1 MKVPFARK
9 IAFAAF
15 SILLSSLSF
24 AAGKASSFTAAQL
37 REKALRQDSV
47 QEGISFIQEHL
58 EECASPA
65 DKRSSLHFLGTL
77 QEQLG
82 IYSEASRS
90 YAKAA
95 AIAAGDAAGVEKV
108 SSEQLVLDA
117 VRCCLNSGD
126 WENADSYLNSAVRS
140 SRDKKV
146 LAFVNL
152 YSVWSALCRAQ
163 SYAEASDSIE
173 ILAAYAS
180 MESMESVRPAVLF
193 TLWFLTD
200 KKIYSEA
207 LRKNYP
213 DSAEYA
219 LIKGSAQIANVPFW
233 YFVPRSVYPKSGFAE
248 TEYTDSPAENAAAPA
263 KADSKAAGKSNSKTD
278 EKSSAENSP
287 QAEGKTSGS
296 GKNLPPAG
304 AEVLGARVRYQ
315 VGFFGV
321 KKNAQDLIDRLK
333 AKGFDAYCFTE
344 TRSSGKTYYVVV
356 VDENKD
362 GNISQKLKAAG
373 FDNYPVK

>member
-1 MKVPFARK
+1 MNIPFAKK
-9 IAFAAF
+9 ILFASFSFFLSAFIFAAEKGA
-15 SILLSSLSF
+15 SYS
-24 AAGKASSFTAAQL
+24 AAEL
-37 REKALRQDSV
+37 REKALKQDSV

-58 EECASPA
+58 DECASSA
-65 DKRSSLHFLGTL
+65 DKRSSLYFLGTL

-82 IYSEASRS
+82 IYSEAGRS

-95 AIAAGDAAGVEKV
+95 AIAASDAQGVEKV

-126 WENADSYLNSAVRS
+126 WETADSYLNSAVRS
-140 SRDKKV
+140 SKDKKII
-146 LAFVNL
+146 AFVNL

-173 ILAAYAS
+173 ILGAYAS
-180 MESMESVRPAVLF
+180 MESMECVRPAVLF

-200 KKIYSEA
+200 NKKYSEA
-207 LRKNYP
+207 LRKSYP
-213 DSAEYA
+213 LSAEYA

-233 YFVPRSVYPKSGFAE
+233 YFVPRSVYPKSGFAD
-248 TEYTDSPAENAAAPA
+248 TEYTDSADA
-263 KADSKAAGKSNSKTD
+263 KVDTKNVSLAKESSSPKNDSSSKNT
-278 EKSSAENSP
+278 SASAKDN
-287 QAEGKTSGS
+287 
-296 GKNLPPAG
+296 PPSG
-304 AEVLGARVRYQ
+304 AEVLGKKVRYQ

-321 KKNAQDLIDRLK
+321 KKNAQELIDRLK

-356 VDENKD
+356 VDENKAGD
-362 GNISQKLKAAG
+362 VSKKLKAAG
-373 FDNYPVK
+373 FDNYSVK